1 MLAGVIYYG
10 VSTSKFN
17 FKNTG
22 SPRSMG
28 SNLHKGNNH
37 NKEVQI
43 NTNNP
48 TMVFLGY
55 FETNVN
61 YKEKSKFVVTQ
72 ISAKT
77 SDSDASYRLQDN
89 NAIVR
94 DIIIKEM
101 SLKKVEQLV
110 SPRGKEELKQKI
122 RVELNR
128 LIPPS
133 EGVIEDVYFTKF
145 IVQ

>member
-1 MLAGVIYYG
+1 MLGGVIYYG
-10 VSTSKFN
+10 VKTSDFN
-17 FKNTG
+17 FKKTG
-22 SPRSMG
+22 SARSMG
-28 SNLHKGNNH
+28 SSLHKGNNH

-43 NTNNP
+43 NSNNP
-48 TMVFLGY
+48 TMVYLGS

-61 YKEKSKFVVTQ
+61 YKEDSKFVVTQ

-77 SDSDASYRLQDN
+77 SDEDVSIRLQN
-89 NAIVR
+89 NNVIVR

-101 SLKKVEQLV
+101 SLKRVEQLI

-122 RVELNR
+122 RIELNR
-128 LIPPS
+128 LVPPD